1 MQTFLPFKNFE
12 KSARILDS
20 RRLNKQIV
28 EGFQIL
34 EDRVPNKNHPICLFW
49 GENKKSLKDYILIF
63 CEEYERRFNKIHSIF
78 YKIKN
83 NEYKDNKVL
92 IIPEL
97 MILSHKVN
105 LLRKDYNFYNNK
117 IELKYDLN
125 KYPLGYYWPVSKG
138 IKSRKDSEGWLKFKI

>member
-12 KSARILDS
+12 RSARILDS
-20 RRLNKQIV
+20 KRLNKQIV

-34 EDRVPNKNHPICLFW
+34 EDKVPNENHPICLFW
-49 GENKKSLKDYILIF
+49 KENKQSLKEYILNF
-63 CEEYERRFNKIHSIF
+63 CREYEIRFNRIHSIF
-78 YKIKN
+78 YKIRY

-105 LLRKDYNFYNNK
+105 LLRKNYEFYKDK
-117 IELKYDLN
+117 IKLKYGLN
-125 KYPLGYYWPVSKG
+125 NYPLGYYWPVSKG
-138 IKSRKDSEGWLKFKI
+138 IKSKKDSED